1 MSGAT
6 RAEERAPTPIDA
18 AWSDEHAVDVLF
30 DLVATPSVSGN
41 ERAAVERFVM
51 HARALGMEAEIDE
64 AGSGV
69 ATREEGTRS
78 GGERNSQMAKGQ
90 MADEESGTRG
100 TGGEAQSAAAPER
113 AIEIVL
119 LGHIDTVAGEIAVRM
134 EGEQTAESDTRV
146 LHGRGSVDAK
156 GPLAAMLVAAARA
169 TLPEGVTVRVCGAVG
184 EETPHS
190 RGARH
195 IARTFRPDACIIGEP
210 SGWDGF
216 TLGYKGRLVASVQ
229 ITQASTHSAGP
240 EGSAGDSLID
250 ALARLRQTAHEASDG
265 ARVFDRVQMR
275 TLSVHAGSD
284 GLHESAEAVVSFRLP
299 RSVEPAAFEAALRR
313 DLAGVPGCEVN
324 CRGHEPA
331 YVADRGNQVARALSV
346 AIRGAGAT
354 PRPLVKTGTCDMNVV
369 GPAWNCPIA
378 AYGPGDSSL
387 DHTPIEHISIS
398 EYLASVAVLTV
409 ALEDL
414 ARTVAR

>member
-1 MSGAT
+1 MSAPATAMTDAAAAT
-6 RAEERAPTPIDA
+6 RRGMSDDDA
-18 AWSDEHAVDVLF
+18 VAM
-30 DLVATPSVSGN
+30 LVELVSTPSPSGL
-41 ERAAVERFVM
+41 E
-51 HARALGMEAEIDE
+51 
-64 AGSGV
+64 
-69 ATREEGTRS
+69 
-78 GGERNSQMAKGQ
+78 
-90 MADEESGTRG
+90 
-100 TGGEAQSAAAPER
+100 SAAAGVLCTWMRRAGLSAAIDGVGNATGVVGVGER
-113 AIEIVL
+113 EIVL
-119 LGHIDTVAGEIAVRM
+119 LGHIDTAPGHVPVRN
-134 EGEQTAESDTRV
+134 EGGV

-156 GPLAAMLVAAARA
+156 GSLAAFVGAASRAR
-169 TLPEGVTVRVCGAVG
+169 LPEGVRVVVIGAV
-184 EETPHS
+184 EEECATS

-195 IARTFRPDACIIGEP
+195 VRDLFRPAACIIGEP